1 MTKFRDILF
10 YTVIG
15 LLFGCFVL
23 ALMLICLPYYLGR
36 ELWHRLE
43 DWQMNRN

>member
-15 LLFGCFVL
+15 LLFGGFVL
-23 ALMLICLPYYLGR
+23 ALMLICLPYYIGR
-36 ELWHRLE
+36 ELWQKVE

>member
-15 LLFGCFVL
+15 LLFGGFVL

-36 ELWHRLE
+36 ELWQRVE